1 LALGL
6 VLELALGSVDRAE
19 AADPAG
25 AAVAIPVAAVADRLR
40 VVPEREDLVAVAVVT
55 RVGAIP
61 VAAWAI
67 QAAVCSAATFAM
79 RSLGFRAKTTWAF
92 RPPAD
97 WCFDHH
103 KPSAG
108 LRSRSADLL

>member
-1 LALGL
+1 
-6 VLELALGSVDRAE
+6 
-19 AADPAG
+19 
-25 AAVAIPVAAVADRLR
+25 VAIPVAAVADRLR

-55 RVGAIP
+55 PVGAAIP
-61 VAAWAI
+61 VVAAWAI

-79 RSLGFRAKTTWAF
+79 RSLVFRAKTTWAF
-92 RPPAD
+92 RRPAD
-97 WCFDHH
+97 WCFDHN